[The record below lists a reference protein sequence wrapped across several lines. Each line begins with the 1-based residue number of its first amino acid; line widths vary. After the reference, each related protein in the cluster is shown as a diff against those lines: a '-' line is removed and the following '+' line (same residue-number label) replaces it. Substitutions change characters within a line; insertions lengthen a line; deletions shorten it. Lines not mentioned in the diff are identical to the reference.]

1 MLFGLLFLLAVFFA
15 LIFTYVVVRGTMD
28 WKRAAKNKYL
38 IFVCI
43 LIVTT
48 VVATN
53 LYIGFES
60 RQLKARMWEYL
71 RQEGYRET
79 DIQSVKVKHSFV
91 NKILSYG
98 EWKIAV
104 VYADEPESTYTYALR
119 DGKIREGGVSTTL
132 EKEAL
137 KHK

>member
-1 MLFGLLFLLAVFFA
+1 MWLGLITLSAVLLM
-15 LIFTYVVVRGTMD
+15 LIFAYSVVRGKID
-28 WKRAAKNKYL
+28 WKRATKNKYVVF
-38 IFVCI
+38 IGI
-43 LIVTT
+43 LIAAT

-53 LYIGFES
+53 LYIGFGS

-79 DIQSVKVKHSFV
+79 DIQSVKVKHSFA

-104 VYADEPESTYTYALR
+104 VYADEPESTYTYTLR
-119 DGKIREGGVSTTL
+119 NGKIREGGVSTTL
-132 EKEAL
+132 EKEEL

>member
-1 MLFGLLFLLAVFFA
+1 MLFGLLFLLAVFFV

-28 WKRAAKNKYL
+28 WKRAVKNKYVVFIG
-38 IFVCI
+38 IFIAVAA
-43 LIVTT
+43 
-48 VVATN
+48 VATN
-53 LYIGFES
+53 LYVGFES
-60 RQLKARMWEYL
+60 RTMKTKIWEYL

-79 DIQSVKVKHSFV
+79 DIQSVKVKHSFA

-104 VYADEPESTYTYALR
+104 VYADEPESTYTYTLR